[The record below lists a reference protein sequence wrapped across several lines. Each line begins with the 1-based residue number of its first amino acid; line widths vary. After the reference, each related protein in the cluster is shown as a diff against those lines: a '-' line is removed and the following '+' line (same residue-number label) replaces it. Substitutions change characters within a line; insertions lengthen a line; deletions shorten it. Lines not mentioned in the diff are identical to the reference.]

1 MPIIL
6 SLSQYNGELWA
17 AGPEGLFCVEDG
29 ELTSLLQPQ
38 AELACCAVTD
48 THLLV
53 GGAPHGVAFTADKAN
68 WQAAW
73 MDGVPGPVLCLA
85 VDPRVEETGVVLAG
99 SMEGG
104 VLRSHNRGR
113 TWTVCNFGLQDFVVL
128 SLAWAPPA
136 PPDRWPRWEVVFAG
150 TESGLYRSPNGGRGW
165 RRVDG
170 MDAVAQVIAVAPDFH
185 RSGLVLVGTED
196 RSLWRSAD
204 GGHSFARV
212 EGAPDRVD
220 ALTATA
226 DGWLLSDDQGLLHSP
241 DGLTW
246 TRVDGATPALI
257 LLNTKDGVWAGN
269 ESGIARVEVASPA

>member
-38 AELACCAVTD
+38 AELACCAVAD

-246 TRVDGATPALI
+246 TRVDGAAPALI
-257 LLNTKDGVWAGN
+257 LLNTKDGVWAGS
-269 ESGIARVEVASPA
+269 ESGIARVEVAGRA

>member
-6 SLSQYNGELWA
+6 SLSQHNGELWA
-17 AGPEGLFCVEDG
+17 AGPEGLFRVDDG
-29 ELTSLLQPQ
+29 ELVNLLQPQ

-48 THLLV
+48 THVLV

-73 MDGVPGPVLCLA
+73 MDGVPGPVLCMA

-113 TWTVCNFGLQDFVVL
+113 TWNVCNFGLQDFVVL
-128 SLAWAPPA
+128 AMAWAPPA
-136 PPDRWPRWEVVFAG
+136 PADRWPRWEVVFAG

-170 MDAVAQVIAVAPDFH
+170 LDVVAQVIAVAPDFH
-185 RSGLVLVGTED
+185 ENGLVLVGTEE
-196 RSLWRSAD
+196 SGLWRSAD

-212 EGAPDRVD
+212 DGAPERIDAHVPRVD
-220 ALTATA
+220 
-226 DGWLLSDDQGLLHSP
+226 S
-241 DGLTW
+241 
-246 TRVDGATPALI
+246 
-257 LLNTKDGVWAGN
+257 
-269 ESGIARVEVASPA
+269 ARHR

>member
-136 PPDRWPRWEVVFAG
+136 PADRWPRWEVVFAG

-185 RSGLVLVGTED
+185 RNGLVLVGTED

-246 TRVDGATPALI
+246 TRVDGAAPALI
-257 LLNTKDGVWAGN
+257 LLNTKDGVWAGS
-269 ESGIARVEVASPA
+269 ESGIARVEVAGRA

>member
-226 DGWLLSDDQGLLHSP
+226 DGWLLSDDQGLLHSS

-246 TRVDGATPALI
+246 TRVDGAAPALI
-257 LLNTKDGVWAGN
+257 LLNTKDGVWAGS
-269 ESGIARVEVASPA
+269 ESGIARVEVAGRA

>member
-246 TRVDGATPALI
+246 TRVDGAAPALI
-257 LLNTKDGVWAGN
+257 LLNTKDGVWAGS
-269 ESGIARVEVASPA
+269 ESGIARVEVAGRA